1 MTLALALRAALVL
14 ATALLL
20 VRLPFAPRHRRDLAT
35 LASLLVL
42 GLPLLV
48 ELPVLPWPTT
58 AATAVAP
65 SVVDHVTGH
74 ALQEPL
80 EAAATGAASWA
91 LLLPLWALGALLVA
105 ARALVAHVRAYRL
118 VATAHAPDAA
128 WQAAADRAGVAVR
141 AHGELDAPVVAGL
154 LRPTVLVPAA
164 CDWPQPRRVRAL
176 RHERAHVDGRDPLR
190 QALATAVTAVH
201 WFDPLAW
208 MAARAQR
215 DALEAAADARAV
227 ADGADA
233 IELAHDLVSVARQR
247 RQPALVGWG
256 SAPLDRRV
264 RALLAGPRRAVPAL
278 RPVGAALL
286 AGVALVGT
294 LRPATAA
301 PDALQPRVD
310 AEVARLAAE
319 WAADSVAIVIADATT
334 GQPLAIGELA
344 PGDATT
350 PRAPGSVVKP
360 FVAVTALASGQ
371 ADLAHL
377 TEALATSD
385 NPTFVALAT
394 ALGPDAVAA
403 TMNSRGLPAASGL
416 APDALALG
424 GFPVGSTDLAAAW
437 ARLDDDASGQ
447 AVREALVQAVEGP
460 RATGGAAAVPGVQVA
475 GKTGSA
481 PRPEGGLLASFVGYV
496 PADAPRYVV
505 LVQVGHDRADGWGGR
520 VAAPAFARLADALR

>member
-1 MTLALALRAALVL
+1 MTLALALRAALLL

-20 VRLPFAPRHRRDLAT
+20 VRLPLAPRHRRDLAT

-42 GLPLLV
+42 GLPLVV

-58 AATAVAP
+58 AVTAAAP
-65 SVVDHVTGH
+65 SVVGHVTGS

-80 EAAATGAASWA
+80 EAAATGAAS
-91 LLLPLWALGALLVA
+91 LGVLLPLWALGALLVA
-105 ARALVAHVRAYRL
+105 ARALLAHARAHRL

-128 WQAAADRAGVAVR
+128 WQCAADQACVAVR
-141 AHGELDAPVVAGL
+141 AHAALDAPVVAGL

-164 CDWPQPRRVRAL
+164 CDWPLPRRVRAL

-190 QALATAVTAVH
+190 QALATAVTALH

-227 ADGADA
+227 AHGADPVD
-233 IELAHDLVSVARQR
+233 LAHDLVTVARQR
-247 RQPALVGWG
+247 LAPALLGWG

-264 RALLAGPRRAVPAL
+264 RALLAGPGRTVPVL
-278 RPVGAALL
+278 RPVGAVLL
-286 AGVALVGT
+286 ALVALGGT

-310 AEVARLAAE
+310 AEVARLAAD
-319 WAADSVAIVIADATT
+319 WGADSVAIVIADATT
-334 GQPLAIGELA
+334 GQALAVGELV

-350 PRAPGSVVKP
+350 PRPPGSVVKP
-360 FVAVTALASGQ
+360 FVAATALDAGQ
-371 ADLAHL
+371 ADLGEL
-377 TEALATSD
+377 TESLATSD
-385 NPTFVALAT
+385 NPSFVALAT
-394 ALGPDAVAA
+394 ALGPDAVVAGLGA
-403 TMNSRGLPAASGL
+403 RGLDAPRGL
-416 APDALALG
+416 APEALALG
-424 GFPVGSTDLAAAW
+424 GFPVGSADLAAAW
-437 ARLDDDASGQ
+437 ARLDDDASGR
-447 AVREALVQAVEGP
+447 AVREALVQAVEGE
-460 RATGGAAAVPGVQVA
+460 RATGGAAAVPGLRVA

-481 PRPEGGLLASFVGYV
+481 SRPEGGLLASFVGYV

-505 LVQVGHDRADGWGGR
+505 VVQVGHDRPGGWGGR
-520 VAAPAFARLADALR
+520 VAAPAFARLAAGLP